1 MSPTSCL
8 LLYPALFGCKYTTDF
23 CKCKCFLEKNL
34 IIRYWADCSG
44 IVNALFPFQ
53 SVNCISDFANWI
65 NLHPKQSLFLSLTI
79 TEAMDS
85 ITIIGLGAALM
96 TTISNIPQAYK
107 IIKTKET
114 NAVSAWS
121 NIVLFIGLVVWVV
134 YGFLRNDWP
143 IIISNLISAIITAI
157 VIFLK
162 LTSKKV
168 IEDIHDKVN

>member
-1 MSPTSCL
+1 M
-8 LLYPALFGCKYTTDF
+8 
-23 CKCKCFLEKNL
+23 
-34 IIRYWADCSG
+34 
-44 IVNALFPFQ
+44 
-53 SVNCISDFANWI
+53 
-65 NLHPKQSLFLSLTI
+65 TI

>member
-1 MSPTSCL
+1 
-8 LLYPALFGCKYTTDF
+8 
-23 CKCKCFLEKNL
+23 
-34 IIRYWADCSG
+34 
-44 IVNALFPFQ
+44 
-53 SVNCISDFANWI
+53 
-65 NLHPKQSLFLSLTI
+65 
-79 TEAMDS
+79 MDS